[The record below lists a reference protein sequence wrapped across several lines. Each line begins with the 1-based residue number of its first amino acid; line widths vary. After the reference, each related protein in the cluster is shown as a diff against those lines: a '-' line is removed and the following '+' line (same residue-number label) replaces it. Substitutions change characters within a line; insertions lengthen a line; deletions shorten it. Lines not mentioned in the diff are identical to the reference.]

1 MNPLK
6 LFWGWKPRK
15 IECFRA
21 TNQSVKQLP
30 ILEKRKIQAEVLGP
44 VFREMVEQVGSEKA
58 ASILKEAIRKAAIE
72 EGKHFREK
80 TDAYL
85 STMDQFVELMELWKA
100 GGALEMEVLQQS
112 DTRFDFNV
120 NRCRYAEMYREMGL
134 QEIGHLLSCNRDG
147 SFCEGFDPKLKLVRK
162 QTLMEGADC

>member
-1 MNPLK
+1 MNPLR

-15 IECFRA
+15 IECFKA

-72 EGKHFREK
+72 DGKYFREK
-80 TDAYL
+80 TDASL
-85 STMDQFVELMELWKA
+85 STMDHFVEQIEL
-100 GGALEMEVLQQS
+100 
-112 DTRFDFNV
+112 
-120 NRCRYAEMYREMGL
+120 
-134 QEIGHLLSCNRDG
+134 
-147 SFCEGFDPKLKLVRK
+147 
-162 QTLMEGADC
+162 

>member
-1 MNPLK
+1 MNPLR
-6 LFWGWKPRK
+6 LFWDWKPRK
-15 IECFRA
+15 NECFRA

-72 EGKHFREK
+72 EGKHFRAK
-80 TDAYL
+80 ADASL

-100 GGALEMEVLQQS
+100 GGALEMKVL
-112 DTRFDFNV
+112 
-120 NRCRYAEMYREMGL
+120 
-134 QEIGHLLSCNRDG
+134 
-147 SFCEGFDPKLKLVRK
+147 
-162 QTLMEGADC
+162 